1 MEHSEDSSRRWQ
13 GVQFR
18 DVWMNSDLQPDHSVC
33 HSVRPD
39 AVPYLWTLT
48 DDPVLALYQGNVRGE
63 RVYLQTMDHN
73 ILLILCDG
81 FFGSYS
87 CRRAE
92 TLCSIGYWK
101 FTLFWEWLPY
111 RHPLYEGTQK
121 HFTTFC
127 FPLSLPHPHSV
138 LLSLFSLLP
147 LYNIS
152 LLLPPP
158 PSPSPS
164 HTVMAT
170 AEGSSSQVTYD
181 HIFKIILIGDNGVGK
196 SSFIRRFCEGSYVA
210 NMETTVGVDFYLS
223 EIDIN
228 GKKIKVKRR

>member
-1 MEHSEDSSRRWQ
+1 MVLPVSVCVRSVKIVVVDDKVSNSGMSEWT
-13 GVQFR
+13 VII
-18 DVWMNSDLQPDHSVC
+18 QPDHSVC

-63 RVYLQTMDHN
+63 RVYLQTIDHN

-92 TLCSIGYWK
+92 TICSIVYWK
-101 FTLFWEWLPY
+101 FTLFCEWLPY

-138 LLSLFSLLP
+138 LLSSLLP
-147 LYNIS
+147 
-152 LLLPPP
+152 
-158 PSPSPS
+158 
-164 HTVMAT
+164 
-170 AEGSSSQVTYD
+170 SST
-181 HIFKIILIGDNGVGK
+181 L
-196 SSFIRRFCEGSYVA
+196 
-210 NMETTVGVDFYLS
+210 
-223 EIDIN
+223 
-228 GKKIKVKRR
+228 